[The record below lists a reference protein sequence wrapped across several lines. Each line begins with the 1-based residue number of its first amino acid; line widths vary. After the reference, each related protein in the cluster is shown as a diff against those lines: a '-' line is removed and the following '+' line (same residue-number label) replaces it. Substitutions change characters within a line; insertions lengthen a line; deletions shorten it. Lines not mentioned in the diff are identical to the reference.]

1 MKKIVSLVLALSMV
15 LSMFTTAFAG
25 TSIEDIKGTDYEA
38 AVSALVELGVVEGYP
53 DGTYRPDA
61 IVTRAQMAKLL
72 VVAAGLEPAANVAK
86 GATNFSDVA
95 ANHWASGYIN
105 VAAQYGYINGYPDG
119 RFAPEA
125 TVTYAEAVTMA
136 IRVLGYKT
144 VVEAKGTWPTNY
156 IAKAQELK
164 VLKDV
169 KYKAYNDGAVRGNVA
184 LLIWNMLRTNMWD
197 VNSENETDGLN
208 YSKSGTMINKYFEDY
223 TYTTVNFEDFTIND
237 DGEVIVTLD
246 DSEASEADKLGQRQN
261 QYKYE
266 GNDFYTF
273 VAGTEVEVLVNED
286 DETLLMMVATA
297 NDKLVDGLKK
307 DIDEDYDEI
316 SGDAYDYAYTRVE
329 KKKIAASTKLVVESE
344 YVYDLDKSSKKSVK
358 INDKA
363 WKYDT
368 YEDEVVI
375 VNGERGTIK
384 DIKEGDIV
392 SKVTVNGDEVFYVVS
407 CTEAKGKLTKI
418 VEEKYND
425 GTPDV
430 GSYTIAT
437 VGDKKY
443 VVATNATYVEDP
455 KDEDEDAKEFDA
467 STWNSDMKNE
477 VVVLKLDFLGNIVAV
492 EFDGNIGDDS
502 DNYTA
507 GFYAITANVEK
518 DSSRTYTIGLENEN
532 GKDDYTFAKGTATQ
546 KAKAMYADDIDHVGT
561 YAFVRFDNDG
571 NIEEL
576 TLVANASYDD
586 ITFTSGEYKDGKYLE
601 VTRVQ
606 NATFDEDDMEIT
618 GSSEFRM
625 DVSEDVVV
633 VTLIFDDKGTT
644 KTTDD
649 EYRVEFSEGTKA
661 IKKLKNEEKVLV
673 ISDTDDTF
681 AEAKYVVLFDEVSD
695 REDNLFGKVDSVEV
709 NKIGDLIIT
718 VIGENGEE
726 EELIVTVPA
735 NTTAENYR
743 DLLNTYAFVMYSTEE
758 NSDKELEFTLVTG
771 LTEAQLTSGDRQFEG
786 HGYVSEIGNGG
797 KKAIVETTEGE
808 REINTTKQ
816 SFKDTYEDYEFVIVN
831 VSEDDDVD
839 GLYNV
844 DSFTTKEYNTIT
856 FKVGDRISVDET
868 NEVFAVIRGAFK
880 K

>member
-223 TYTTVNFEDFTIND
+223 TYTTVNFEDFTINA

-246 DSEASEADKLGQRQN
+246 DSEASEADKLGQREN

-273 VAGTEVEVLVNED
+273 VDGTEVEVLVNED

-363 WKYDT
+363 WKYDD

-418 VEEKYND
+418 VEEDYDNAQA
-425 GTPDV
+425 

-443 VVATNATYVEDP
+443 VVAENATYVEDP
-455 KDEDEDAKEFDA
+455 KDEDEDAKAFDTSA
-467 STWNSDMKNE
+467 WDSDMKNE

-507 GFYAITANVEK
+507 GFYAITANVDKE
-518 DSSRTYTIGLENEN
+518 SPRTYTIGLENEN
-532 GKDDYTFAKGTATQ
+532 GKDDYTFAKGIATQ
-546 KAKAMYADDIDHVGT
+546 NAKEMYADDADYVGT

-571 NIEEL
+571 NVEDIEM
-576 TLVANASYDD
+576 VANAHTSNVL
-586 ITFTSGEYKDGKYLE
+586 FVSGEYKDGKYLKLTE
-601 VTRVQ
+601 VT
-606 NATFDEDDMEIT
+606 NATFDEDDMAIT
-618 GSSEFRM
+618 GDSHFTM

-633 VTLIFDDKGTT
+633 ATLIFDDKGTT

-673 ISDTDDTF
+673 IRDTDDTF

-726 EELIVTVPA
+726 EELIVSDDNQISEEELKKYV
-735 NTTAENYR
+735 
-743 DLLNTYAFVMYSTEE
+743 FVMYSAEE

-771 LTEAQLTSGDRQFEG
+771 LTKAQLTSGEAQFEG
-786 HGYVSEIGNGG
+786 HGYVSEIANGG
-797 KKAIVETTEGE
+797 KKAIVKTTTNEEGI
-808 REINTTKQ
+808 EINTTKQ

-868 NEVFAVIRGAFK
+868 NKAFAVIRGAFK

>member
-184 LLIWNMLRTNMWD
+184 LLIWNMLRTDMWD
-197 VNSENETDGLN
+197 VDSENEKDGLN
-208 YSKSGTMINKYFEDY
+208 YRKAGTMINKYFEDY
-223 TYTTVNFEDFTIND
+223 TYTTVDFEGFTINA
-237 DGEVIVTLD
+237 DGEVVVSLNDKDND
-246 DSEASEADKLGQRQN
+246 DEKLGQN
-261 QYKYE
+261 NGEYTYA

-307 DIDEDYDEI
+307 DIDEDYDEL
-316 SGDAYDYAYTRVE
+316 SGDAYDYAYTRIE
-329 KKKIAASTKLVVESE
+329 KKKIADSTKLVVDSE
-344 YVYDLDKSSKKSVK
+344 YVYDLDDSSKKSVK
-358 INDKA
+358 INDTA
-363 WKYDT
+363 WKYDD

-392 SKVTVNGDEVFYVVS
+392 SKVTVNGDEVFYIVAS
-407 CTEAKGKLTKI
+407 TEAKGKLTKI
-418 VEEKYND
+418 VEEDYDNAQA
-425 GTPDV
+425 

-443 VVATNATYVEDP
+443 VVAENATYVEDP
-455 KDEDEDAKEFDA
+455 KDEDEDAKAFDTSA
-467 STWNSDMKNE
+467 WDSDMKNE

-507 GFYAITANVEK
+507 GFYAITANVDKE
-518 DSSRTYTIGLENEN
+518 SPRTYTIGLENEN
-532 GKDDYTFAKGTATQ
+532 GKDDYTFAKGIATQ
-546 KAKAMYADDIDHVGT
+546 NAKDMYEDVEDYVGT

-586 ITFTSGEYKDGKYLE
+586 ITFTSGEYKNGKYLE
-601 VTRVQ
+601 VTKIQ
-606 NATFDEDDMEIT
+606 NATFDEDNMEIS
-618 GSSEFRM
+618 GDSKM

-644 KTTDD
+644 TKPTDD

-726 EELIVTVPA
+726 EELIVPVP
-735 NTTAENYR
+735 TGKTAEEYKAEL
-743 DLLNTYAFVMYSTEE
+743 DEFVAVMYSAEE

-771 LTEAQLTSGDRQFEG
+771 LTKAQLTSGDAQFEG
-786 HGYVSEIGNGG
+786 HGYVESIANSG
-797 KKAIVETTEGE
+797 KKAKLEDGT
-808 REINTTKQ
+808 EINTTKQ
-816 SFKDTYEDYEFVIVN
+816 SFKDTYEDYLFVILN
-831 VSEDDDVD
+831 VSEDDDDD

-844 DSFTTKEYNTIT
+844 DSFVTKDYSGIS
-856 FKVGDRISVDET
+856 FKVGDRVSVDDT
-868 NEVFAVIRGAFK
+868 NEVVAIIRGIAK

>member
-246 DSEASEADKLGQRQN
+246 DLEASEADKLGQREN

-316 SGDAYDYAYTRVE
+316 SGDAYDYAYIRVE

-358 INDKA
+358 INDTA

-368 YEDEVVI
+368 YEDKVVI

-418 VEEKYND
+418 VEEDYDNAQA
-425 GTPDV
+425 

-455 KDEDEDAKEFDA
+455 KDEDEDAKDFDVDA
-467 STWNSDMKNE
+467 WNSDMKNE

-518 DSSRTYTIGLENEN
+518 ESSRVYTIGLENEN

-546 KAKAMYADDIDHVGT
+546 NAKEMYADDTDYVGT
-561 YAFVRFDNDG
+561 YAFVRFDKDG
-571 NIEEL
+571 NVEDIEM
-576 TLVANASYDD
+576 VANANTSNVS
-586 ITFTSGEYKDGKYLE
+586 FVSGEYKDGKYLE
-601 VTRVQ
+601 LTEVT
-606 NATFDEDDMEIT
+606 NATFDEDDMAIT
-618 GSSEFRM
+618 GDSNFTM

-633 VTLIFDDKGTT
+633 ATLIFDDKGTT

-661 IKKLKNEEKVLV
+661 IKKLKNEAKVLV
-673 ISDTDDTF
+673 ISDSDDTF

-695 REDNLFGKVDSVEV
+695 REDNLFGKVDTVEI
-709 NKIGDLIIT
+709 NRIGDLIIT
-718 VIGENGEE
+718 VIDEKGDE
-726 EELIVTVPA
+726 EELIVPVP
-735 NTTAENYR
+735 TGKTAEEYKAEL
-743 DLLNTYAFVMYSTEE
+743 DEFVAVMYSAEE

-771 LTEAQLTSGDRQFEG
+771 LTKAQLTSGDAQFEG
-786 HGYVSEIGNGG
+786 HGYVESIANSG
-797 KKAIVETTEGE
+797 KKAKLEDG

-816 SFKDTYEDYEFVIVN
+816 SFKDIYEDYLFVILN

-844 DSFTTKEYNTIT
+844 DSFITKDYSGIS
-856 FKVGDRISVDET
+856 FKVGDRVSVDDT
-868 NEVFAVIRGAFK
+868 NEVVAIIRGIAK

>member
-184 LLIWNMLRTNMWD
+184 LLIWNMLRTDMWD
-197 VNSENETDGLN
+197 VDSENEKDGLN
-208 YSKSGTMINKYFEDY
+208 YRKAGTMINKYFEDY
-223 TYTTVNFEDFTIND
+223 TYTTVDFEGFTINA
-237 DGEVIVTLD
+237 DGEVVVSLNDKDND
-246 DSEASEADKLGQRQN
+246 DEKLGQN
-261 QYKYE
+261 NGEYTYA

-307 DIDEDYDEI
+307 DIDEDYDEL
-316 SGDAYDYAYTRVE
+316 SGDAYDYAYTRIE
-329 KKKIAASTKLVVESE
+329 KKKIADSTKLVVDSE
-344 YVYDLDKSSKKSVK
+344 YVYDLDDSSKKSVK
-358 INDKA
+358 INDTA
-363 WKYDT
+363 WKYDD

-392 SKVTVNGDEVFYVVS
+392 SKVTVNGDEVFYIVAS
-407 CTEAKGKLTKI
+407 TEAKGKLTKI
-418 VEEKYND
+418 VEEDYDN
-425 GTPDV
+425 TSA
-430 GSYTIAT
+430 GSYTVAT
-437 VGDKKY
+437 VNNKKY

-455 KDEDEDAKEFDA
+455 KDEDEDAKDFDA
-467 STWNSDMKNE
+467 SAWNSDMKNE
-477 VVVLKLDFLGNIVAV
+477 VVVLKLDFLGKIVAV

-518 DSSRTYTIGLENEN
+518 ESSRVYTIGLENEN

-546 KAKAMYADDIDHVGT
+546 KAKDMYADDKDYVGT
-561 YAFVRFDNDG
+561 YAFVTFDKDG
-571 NIEEL
+571 NVEDIKM
-576 TLVANASYDD
+576 VANADTKNV
-586 ITFTSGEYKDGKYLE
+586 TFVSGEYKDGKYLE
-601 VTRVQ
+601 LAEVK
-606 NATFDEDDMEIT
+606 NATFDEDDMAIT
-618 GSSEFRM
+618 GDSKFSM

-633 VTLIFDDKGTT
+633 ATLVFDDKGTE
-644 KTTDD
+644 KDTDD

-661 IKKLKNEEKVLV
+661 IKKLKNEDRVLV
-673 ISDTDDTF
+673 ISDSDDTF
-681 AEAKYVVLFDEVSD
+681 AEAKYVVLFDKVSN
-695 REDNLFGKVDSVEV
+695 REDNLFGKVNSVEI
-709 NKIGDLIIT
+709 NKIGDLVIT
-718 VIGENGEE
+718 VIDEKGDE
-726 EELIVTVPA
+726 EELIVPVPA
-735 NTTAENYR
+735 GKTAEEYKTEL
-743 DLLNTYAFVMYSTEE
+743 DEFVAVMYSAEE

-771 LTEAQLTSGDRQFEG
+771 LTKAQLTSGDAQFEG
-786 HGYVSEIGNGG
+786 HGYVESIANSG
-797 KKAIVETTEGE
+797 KKAKLEDGT
-808 REINTTKQ
+808 EINTTKQ
-816 SFKDTYEDYEFVIVN
+816 SFKDTYEDYLFVILN

-839 GLYNV
+839 GQYNV
-844 DSFTTKEYNTIT
+844 DSFVTKDYSGIS
-856 FKVGDRISVDET
+856 FKVGDRVSVDDT
-868 NEVFAVIRGAFK
+868 NEVVAIIRGIAK